1 MHPRLGLDM
10 IKAAREAKA
19 DASEILFEY
28 KPTDKDIESAIVK
41 LFPNETL
48 SIKDLHH
55 NLIPLENHLK
65 EFFKKLET
73 EQYPSKKKPYPI
85 NYSLVSDAGFFLYTL
100 CKIIK
105 PNIVVET
112 GVAYG
117 NSSSYVLQALHENK
131 KGTLYSIDSIF
142 SPWQTKEMIGSAIP
156 VELKSKWNLILNS
169 SSKKLPTLLKSLNE
183 IDVFFHDSLHTSKN
197 MMFEFETAWPFI
209 KSGGFLLSDDI
220 SGNNVFYK
228 FYNSLKREALM
239 FGINKDLFGII
250 PK

>member
-1 MHPRLGLDM
+1 M
-10 IKAAREAKA
+10 INAAREAKA

-28 KPTDKDIESAIVK
+28 KTTDRYIESAITK
-41 LFPNETL
+41 LFPHETF

-55 NLIPLENHLK
+55 NLMPLENHLK

-85 NYSLVSDAGFFLYTL
+85 NYSLVNDAGFFLYAL
-100 CKIIK
+100 CKMLK
-105 PNIVVET
+105 PNRVVET

-117 NSSSYVLQALHENK
+117 NSSSYILQALHENK
-131 KGTLYSIDSIF
+131 KGNLYSIDSIF

-156 VELKSKWNLILNS
+156 LELKSKWHLILDS
-169 SSKKLPTLLKSLNE
+169 SSKKLPTLLNSLNE

-220 SGNNVFYK
+220 SGNNAFHK
-228 FYNSLKREALM
+228 FCSDLKCDALVI
-239 FGINKDLFGII
+239 GYDRDLFGVI